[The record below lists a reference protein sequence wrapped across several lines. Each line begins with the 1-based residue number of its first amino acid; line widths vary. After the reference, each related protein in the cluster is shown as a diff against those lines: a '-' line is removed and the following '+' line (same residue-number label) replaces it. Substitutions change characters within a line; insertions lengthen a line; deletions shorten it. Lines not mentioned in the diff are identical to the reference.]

1 MTEKEY
7 YEWQYRQMMERQGC
21 WSPMMMACLIVA
33 VLLMLCGCRTQYV
46 PVETVK
52 TEIVHQT
59 DTVEK
64 KVEANKETNTII
76 REGRPED
83 SVLLAKLGI
92 KLAANERLLIIQRE
106 QINSLLSDL
115 KELHY
120 KDSVRV
126 DSIQVPYPVERKLS
140 RWEQLCVDYGKVMI
154 GVTASVL
161 IALAVVIVIWIRRR
175 FAVRT

>member
-1 MTEKEY
+1 MTDKEY
-7 YEWQYRQMMERQGC
+7 YEWQYRQMAGRQGC
-21 WSPMMMACLIVA
+21 WGPVMMACIIVA
-33 VLLMLCGCRTQYV
+33 VLLMLCGCRTKYV

-64 KVEANKETNTII
+64 KVEVNKETNTII

-92 KLAANERLLIIQRE
+92 KLAANERLLIIQQE

-126 DSIQVPYPVERKLS
+126 DSIQVPYPVERELS
-140 RWEQLCVDYGKVMI
+140 RWEQVCVDYGKIMM
-154 GVTASVL
+154 GVTAFSV
-161 IALAVVIVIWIRRR
+161 AAAVLAVIMYVRRKINP
-175 FAVRT
+175 

>member
-46 PVETVK
+46 PVPEYHTEYVYRTDSVMLRDSIWQHDSIYVSMKGDTV
-52 TEIVHQT
+52 
-59 DTVEK
+59 TVEK
-64 KVEANKETNTII
+64 WRTKYVEHLRDVVRI
-76 REGRPED
+76 D
-83 SVLLAKLGI
+83 SFI
-92 KLAANERLLIIQRE
+92 KT
-106 QINSLLSDL
+106 
-115 KELHY
+115 
-120 KDSVRV
+120 
-126 DSIQVPYPVERKLS
+126 DSIRVPYPVERKLS

-154 GVTASVL
+154 GVTAAVL